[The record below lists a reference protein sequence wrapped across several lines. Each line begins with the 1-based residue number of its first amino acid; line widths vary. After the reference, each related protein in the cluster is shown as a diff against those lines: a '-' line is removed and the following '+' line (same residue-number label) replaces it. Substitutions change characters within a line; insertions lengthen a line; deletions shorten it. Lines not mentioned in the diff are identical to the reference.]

1 MDDIF
6 TSLQPTEEPAAPV
19 APVVEPPVET
29 PPAPEV
35 PPASA
40 EQADTDEWSKVAED
54 MFPGLG
60 DKKESDNGQTDT
72 GKKPEEI
79 GADQGDTQK
88 KDGDAAAGDG
98 DAAGAGGG
106 EKKPGDEATAEDEQA
121 GPPELSAS
129 DLQQLE
135 STVKAEVAQRMFT
148 EEVNGKS
155 VVTTPDGSKYYLD
168 QSGRP
173 MLADADGDPIRGI
186 DDVMK
191 LVNPRTG
198 EPFTEEQAGMWLLNA
213 QSRMRDNVSDMNSRV
228 EEIASTGISMKQESE
243 QVAWQYG
250 ELLKAMPDLQKELW
264 DQYEQ
269 TLIKDPKTGIVT
281 KAPVSLQKFYET
293 ALEPYA
299 ALARRLETQGDLSAP
314 GTPAA
319 PPAPAT
325 PTPAVQ
331 EQQRQQRRQDRSDIY
346 GGGKVDDVSDEAKEW
361 GAAAQAVFGDQLKDL
376 RR

>member
-1 MDDIF
+1 
-6 TSLQPTEEPAAPV
+6 
-19 APVVEPPVET
+19 
-29 PPAPEV
+29 
-35 PPASA
+35 
-40 EQADTDEWSKVAED
+40 
-54 MFPGLG
+54 
-60 DKKESDNGQTDT
+60 
-72 GKKPEEI
+72 
-79 GADQGDTQK
+79 
-88 KDGDAAAGDG
+88 
-98 DAAGAGGG
+98 
-106 EKKPGDEATAEDEQA
+106 
-121 GPPELSAS
+121 
-129 DLQQLE
+129 
-135 STVKAEVAQRMFT
+135 MFT